1 MHTHSASKWW
11 TLATLLTVPALA
23 LTLAAQQTSSLL
35 ISGQQGSAKV
45 IQVQGRN
52 YVEVEGLAKLTNGS
66 LSFKGNQIVL
76 TLPGSDGTPPPPAD
90 GNAAATSPAGFSK
103 DFLNAGIEAMAQVRE
118 WHTALRTAIER
129 GLPLA
134 QDWLGAYAANAR
146 QSLRLASVAINTD
159 SDKDAY
165 PFLASQFNNVK
176 NLSDKYV
183 AMAQSMNYI
192 APNSLQSDPLEQ
204 KIQACGHSLS
214 TMASSLQIVDDGS
227 CQ

>member
-1 MHTHSASKWW
+1 MRINSSGKWW
-11 TLATLLTVPALA
+11 TLAAFLTVPALT
-23 LTLAAQQTSSLL
+23 LTLAGQQSSSLL

-76 TLPGSDGTPPPPAD
+76 TLPGSDGTAPPPAD
-90 GNAAATSPAGFSK
+90 ANAAPPSPPGFSK

-146 QSLRLASVAINTD
+146 QALRLASVAINTD
-159 SDKDAY
+159 SDKSAY
-165 PFLASQFNNVK
+165 PLLVAEFNNVK
-176 NLSDKYV
+176 SLSDKYV
-183 AMAQSMNYI
+183 GMAQSMNYI

-204 KIQACGHSLS
+204 KIQACGHALS
-214 TMASSLQIVDDGS
+214 AMAGSVQFVDES
-227 CQ
+227 ACQ

>member
-1 MHTHSASKWW
+1 MQTNSTGKWW

-76 TLPGSDGTPPPPAD
+76 TLPGSDGTPPSPTDA
-90 GNAAATSPAGFSK
+90 NAAPTPPAGFSK

-165 PFLASQFNNVK
+165 PFLANQFNNVK

-183 AMAQSMNYI
+183 AMAQAMNYI
-192 APNSLQSDPLEQ
+192 APSSLQSDPLEQ
-204 KIQACGHSLS
+204 KIQTCSHALS

>member
-1 MHTHSASKWW
+1 MQTNSTAKWW
-11 TLATLLTVPALA
+11 TLAAFLTVPALG
-23 LTLAAQQTSSLL
+23 LTLAAQQTSLLL

-52 YVEVEGLAKLTNGS
+52 YVEVEALAKLTNGS

-76 TLPGSDGTPPPPAD
+76 TLPGSDGTTPPPAD
-90 GNAAATSPAGFSK
+90 ANAAPAPPAGFSK
-103 DFLNAGIEAMAQVRE
+103 EFLNAGIEAMAQVRE

-146 QSLRLASVAINTD
+146 QALRLASVAVNSD
-159 SDKDAY
+159 SDRTAY
-165 PFLASQFNNVK
+165 PLLTAQFNNV
-176 NLSDKYV
+176 NSLSDKYV
-183 AMAQSMNYI
+183 GMAQSMNYI

-204 KIQACGHSLS
+204 KIQACARAMSA
-214 TMASSLQIVDDGS
+214 MAAANQVSDDGS

>member
-1 MHTHSASKWW
+1 MQTNSTGKWW

-90 GNAAATSPAGFSK
+90 ANAAPTPPAGFSK

-134 QDWLGAYAANAR
+134 QDWLGAYATNAR
-146 QSLRLASVAINTD
+146 QTLRLASVAINTD

-204 KIQACGHSLS
+204 KIQTCSHALS

>member
-1 MHTHSASKWW
+1 MQTNSTGKWW

-76 TLPGSDGTPPPPAD
+76 TLPGSDGTPPPPTDA
-90 GNAAATSPAGFSK
+90 NAAPAPPAGFSK

-146 QSLRLASVAINTD
+146 QTLRLASVAINTD

-204 KIQACGHSLS
+204 KIQTCSHALS
-214 TMASSLQIVDDGS
+214 TMASSLQVVDDGS